1 MGTNHNIV
9 IKPYL
14 LLGIIEGEGCFS
26 IKNIAKYITINTS
39 FILTQTI
46 EQKPTLHMP
55 MPVFNRPPSLA
66 LAYARQMEGA
76 SGKCA
81 I

>member
-9 IKPYL
+9 IKPYW

-55 MPVFNRPPSLA
+55 MPDCNRPPLHFNIG
-66 LAYARQMEGA
+66 QMEGA
-76 SGKCA
+76 KGKW
-81 I
+81 